1 MVLSETY
8 VILRPCIMAFSDHVI
23 LSNLGGVESHNL
35 ISILDIEDNEPQS
48 IQHSSYYDTDSF
60 KKLITNH
67 NNIFSVLSL
76 NIQSINAKFSELETF
91 VEELQNSQFKFNVI
105 CLQEC
110 WIRDQ
115 SDTCTFQIPG
125 YDCVAQGKSSS
136 ERGGLITYVDN
147 LFQYEVIQSINEYE
161 LWEGQIIQV
170 KGGCLRK
177 EIIVGNIYRPPRTL
191 REQTKQFI
199 NEFTSLVQDL
209 DNTNFNIVLAGDYN
223 LNLLKI
229 NENEICCEFFDL
241 LTSHSLF
248 PHITLPT
255 RLTNGGGTL
264 IDNLFCKLNK
274 SITKNTAG
282 ILLNQ
287 LSDHLPCFTLLE
299 TDIAHNSKTKFTRIF
314 KQNDDVIQQIKNEIN
329 SSELHKNLD
338 TSQTANPNASYNV
351 IMNVIETA
359 RKKHM
364 TGKFVKFNKYKHKKS
379 KWITYGILKSIRFRD
394 NLYKKLKLTNPL
406 LREYE
411 ILYINLQTYNKILK
425 RSIRVAKQL
434 FLESTFNR
442 YKFDIRNT
450 WKTINEILSGN
461 HKTTCFPNSLS
472 INGNEITNQL
482 HIATEFNVFF
492 TNIGLNLS
500 NHIAYSG
507 EKDCEYYLKDNIN
520 CKFALNKVDE
530 QYVSKIIDNLPN
542 KASCGF
548 DNISTLFLKQISP
561 TIITPM
567 TLLIN
572 QVFNTGIFPERLK
585 LAKVIPVF
593 KKGDSKLINNYR
605 PISLLPVIYKV
616 LEKIIANQLSKY
628 FEDNKLF
635 NDNQYGFRTGLS
647 TEYAT
652 I

>member
-105 CLQEC
+105 CLHEC

-147 LFQYEVIQSINEYE
+147 LFQYEVMQSINEYE
-161 LWEGQIIQV
+161 LWEGHIIQV

-177 EIIVGNIYRPPRTL
+177 EIIVGNIYRPPRTS

-394 NLYKKLKLTNPL
+394 NLYKKLKLTNPV

-482 HIATEFNVFF
+482 HIVTEFNVFF

-520 CKFALNKVDE
+520 CKIALNKVDE

-593 KKGDSKLINNYR
+593 KKVTQS
-605 PISLLPVIYKV
+605 
-616 LEKIIANQLSKY
+616 
-628 FEDNKLF
+628 
-635 NDNQYGFRTGLS
+635 
-647 TEYAT
+647 
-652 I
+652 

>member
-229 NENEICCEFFDL
+229 NKNEICCELFDL

-359 RKKHM
+359 RKKNM

-394 NLYKKLKLTNPL
+394 NLYKKLKLTNPV

-500 NHIAYSG
+500 NNIAYSG

-567 TLLIN
+567 TLLI
-572 QVFNTGIFPERLK
+572 
-585 LAKVIPVF
+585 
-593 KKGDSKLINNYR
+593 
-605 PISLLPVIYKV
+605 
-616 LEKIIANQLSKY
+616 
-628 FEDNKLF
+628 
-635 NDNQYGFRTGLS
+635 
-647 TEYAT
+647 
-652 I
+652 